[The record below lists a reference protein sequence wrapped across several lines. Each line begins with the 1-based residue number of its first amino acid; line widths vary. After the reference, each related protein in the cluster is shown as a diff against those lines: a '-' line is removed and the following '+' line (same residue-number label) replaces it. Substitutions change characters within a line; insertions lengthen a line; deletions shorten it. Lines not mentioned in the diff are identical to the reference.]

1 MIINTVTDYLWG
13 WPLPVFICV
22 AGLALT
28 LAFRFVQIRYF
39 FTSWRYVLS
48 PKGSAQGNE
57 ISPIQAFLSTLS
69 STLGNGSLVGM
80 AVAMYAGGPG
90 GAIWLLI
97 FGLFAMPIRFAEVLA
112 SGIFTVK
119 TEHGVR
125 GGPMVYLA
133 KVPGGSILT
142 YLYAFTCLLFTFVG
156 SGLMQCKSMTS
167 GLTKLTGVDARII
180 AVIMFV
186 FVVYILLGGA
196 KRIVR
201 FSEVVAPLKVLL
213 FVLATG
219 AVIIM
224 FLPNLLSALTLMVNG
239 AFSTH
244 ALVGGLAGHMMQN
257 AIRFTVPNFFNATE
271 AGLGTASVLFGATGG
286 KNPAESS
293 IMSMALV
300 FTTQMIC
307 FFMLLAF
314 TMSGTWNSGL
324 QETPLVM
331 ATYATVFGSLGE
343 IIANVLSILFGIG
356 VLVGYAFVGR
366 ECWLFLTRGRWEW
379 LFMLIYSVMAPLG
392 SLSDVGFVWSMVR
405 TANAALLL
413 LNLYGLLYLIPA
425 MRRWWN
431 DAQKKL
437 A

>member
-13 WPLPVFICV
+13 WPMPVFLSI
-22 AGLALT
+22 AGLIIT
-28 LAFRFVQIRYF
+28 FAFRFVQIRYF

-48 PKGSAQGNE
+48 PKGSAQGEE

-90 GAIWLLI
+90 GAIWLMI

-112 SGIFTVK
+112 SSIFTTK
-119 TEHGVR
+119 TEHGMR

-133 KVPGGSILT
+133 KVPGGSALT

-156 SGLMQCKSMTS
+156 SGLMQCNSMTG
-167 GLTKLTGVDARII
+167 GLTALTGVDARII
-180 AVIMFV
+180 AVIMLI
-186 FVVYILLGGA
+186 FVVYILLGGS

-201 FSEVVAPLKVLL
+201 FSEVIAPLKVLL
-213 FVLATG
+213 FILATG
-219 AVIIM
+219 SVIVM
-224 FLPNLLSALTLMVNG
+224 FLPNLFSALKLMVDG
-239 AFSTH
+239 AFSSQ

-286 KNPAESS
+286 KNPKESS

-300 FTTQMIC
+300 FTTQVIC
-307 FFMLLAF
+307 FFMFLAF

-324 QETPLVM
+324 QQTPLVM

-343 IIANVLSILFGIG
+343 IIANILSILFGVG

-379 LFMLIYSVMAPLG
+379 IFMVIYSLMAPLG
-392 SLSDVGFVWSMVR
+392 ALSDVSFVWSMVR
-405 TANAALLL
+405 TMNAALLI
-413 LNLYGLLYLIPA
+413 LNVYGLLYLLPVMRKWWKNAEKKPA
-425 MRRWWN
+425 
-431 DAQKKL
+431 
-437 A
+437 